1 MSENQH
7 RFLPNFNWEKDGFF
21 AWLLQRW
28 IVVFLL
34 IIFCSREKN
43 IGIVGR
49 MERRG
54 RGSNMAET
62 SSNSESAEHQEV
74 LRTGHFPTS
83 IIGKL
88 PSGKESEIDIDELDI
103 HSDGVEL

>member
-1 MSENQH
+1 
-7 RFLPNFNWEKDGFF
+7 
-21 AWLLQRW
+21 
-28 IVVFLL
+28 VFLL

-43 IGIVGR
+43 FGIVGR

-74 LRTGHFPTS
+74 LRTGQFLSDDS
-83 IIGKL
+83 IDWIESQIPDFNHERPLDPL
-88 PSGKESEIDIDELDI
+88 PRGMLGPLRSICPCRKNRELLDTATF
-103 HSDGVEL
+103 SD